1 MMCKYITKYAEI
13 SQQNFDCDI
22 YTPILHCSQSCI
34 FFMAARARSALE
46 WDFIDSARK
55 NSLGSW
61 FLLVV
66 ASGWGRIG
74 FRYCAIYQLIQNK
87 KTAKHAA
94 TRFSLELLGGL
105 EPPTC

>member
-1 MMCKYITKYAEI
+1 
-13 SQQNFDCDI
+13 
-22 YTPILHCSQSCI
+22 
-34 FFMAARARSALE
+34 MAARARSALE

-87 KTAKHAA
+87 KTGEARSYAVFFGA
-94 TRFSLELLGGL
+94 TGRTRTADLLITNQL
-105 EPPTC
+105 LYQLSHSSKYLWFTAYQ